1 MILVETD
8 LKVAASIIKILTQI
22 SFVVLH
28 NFSIDTLKN
37 NIFHSR
43 L

>member
-28 NFSIDTLKN
+28 NFSIDALKN